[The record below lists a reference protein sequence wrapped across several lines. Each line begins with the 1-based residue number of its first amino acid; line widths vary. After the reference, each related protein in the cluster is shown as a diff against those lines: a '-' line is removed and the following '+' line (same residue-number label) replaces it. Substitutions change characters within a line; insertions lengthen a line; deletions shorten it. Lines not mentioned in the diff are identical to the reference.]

1 MKKEKRDTIFGIF
14 MIILSVLVYCWS
26 IQYERNTD
34 KILKQM
40 DTLETKVERI
50 DENVKYNDYRL
61 TYEVPDMLVVPEKPK
76 DYWEGQKF
84 QINWY
89 IEETKEEVS
98 VNIEDIISYIK
109 DKEKFRESP
118 YRDGCL
124 VNVKPCPK
132 NKIRYSNGYGTQAK
146 SKTEKITKVEADKR
160 LRNHITKTILPALK
174 NVKFETKEQMFASI
188 DFSYNIGHNAF
199 KRNIVKNNK
208 VDCAKM
214 TEYTI
219 FNGKENN
226 GLKQRRFE
234 NFIQCVTISEK

>member
-1 MKKEKRDTIFGIF
+1 MIKEKKDTIFGIF
-14 MIILSVLVYCWS
+14 MIIVAIFVYIWS
-26 IQYERNTD
+26 IQYERNTIKMSQQLD
-34 KILKQM
+34 A
-40 DTLETKVERI
+40 LETKVERI
-50 DENVKYNDYRL
+50 DENVKYNDYRI
-61 TYEVPDMLVVPEKPK
+61 TYEIPDMLAVPEKSK
-76 DYWEGQKF
+76 DYWEGQEF

-89 IEETKEEVS
+89 IEETKEEVK
-98 VNIEDIISYIK
+98 VNIEDIVSYIK

-132 NKIRYSNGYGTQAK
+132 NKIRYSNGYGTRAK
-146 SKTEKITKVEADKR
+146 SKLEKISKSEADKR
-160 LRNHITKTILPALK
+160 LRNHINKTILPALK
-174 NVKFETKEQMFASI
+174 NVKFESKEQMFASI

-214 TEYTI
+214 TEYVV
-219 FNGKENN
+219 FNGKENE

-234 NFIQCVTISEK
+234 NFIQCVTIE